1 VSARPVTRDR
11 PADAVA
17 GLLAACSI
25 FASLV
30 ALAYRPARITP
41 FTIGIALV
49 AVGIGGR
56 NARLAAL
63 AVAVGSICFV
73 LGMTIAVLT
82 ENPIF

>member
-1 VSARPVTRDR
+1 VSAPPVTRDR

-56 NARLAAL
+56 NARIAAF

-73 LGMTIAVLT
+73 LGMTLAVLT

>member
-1 VSARPVTRDR
+1 VSAPPVTRDR

-56 NARLAAL
+56 NARLAGF

-73 LGMTIAVLT
+73 VGMTIAVLT
-82 ENPIF
+82 QNPIF

>member
-1 VSARPVTRDR
+1 VNAPPVTRDR

-41 FTIGIALV
+41 FTIGIALI

-56 NARLAAL
+56 NARLAAFAL
-63 AVAVGSICFV
+63 AVATICFA

>member
-1 VSARPVTRDR
+1 MSARPVARDR
-11 PADAVA
+11 PADTVA

-41 FTIGIALV
+41 FTIGIALI
-49 AVGIGGR
+49 AVGIGER
-56 NARLAAL
+56 NARLAAFAL
-63 AVAVGSICFV
+63 AVATICFV